1 MPAASIRRK
10 GLPRHALRQLR
21 GYRLGDYERSPVT
34 KVKTNKP
41 KPKVVQ
47 RLTIQSPHVE
57 PDNSGSLSHIGGSKS
72 NDWNRVLVDQAF
84 GSLWCGN
91 SDEEYK
97 GKQCNATVAFMVRTK
112 PADELEGMMAAQLF
126 AAHNA
131 AMECYRRAMIKDQP
145 AEGRA
150 LNLNQANK
158 LSRTYTTLLDALN
171 RYRGKGGQQKV
182 TVEHV
187 HVYDGGQAAIG
198 NLNARGGGGVPS
210 NLGEQPF
217 GTDAATPE
225 PALLCEDPIGNI
237 LPIASNA
244 ERQMS
249 PTRRKE
255 PRRA

>member
-1 MPAASIRRK
+1 MPVAYLCRK
-10 GLPRHALRQLR
+10 GFARDALRQLR
-21 GYRLGDYERSPVT
+21 LCWLGDYERYPVT
-34 KVKTNKP
+34 KLKTSKP
-41 KPKVVQ
+41 KSKVVQ
-47 RLTIQSPHVE
+47 RQTIQSPDVE
-57 PDNSGSLSHIGGSKS
+57 PDNSGTLSHIGGSKS

-91 SDEEYK
+91 SDEQYK
-97 GKQCNATVAFMVRTK
+97 GRQCNATVAFMVRTK

-131 AMECYRRAMIKDQP
+131 AMECYRRGMIKDQP

-158 LSRTYTTLLDALN
+158 LSRTYTTLLEALN
-171 RYRGKGGQQKV
+171 RHRGKSSQQKV

-187 HVYDGGQAAIG
+187 HVHEGGQAAIG
-198 NLNARGGGGVPS
+198 NFSAGGGGRVQS
-210 NLGEQPF
+210 NFGEQPL
-217 GTDAATPE
+217 GTDAATPQ
-225 PALLCEDPIGNI
+225 PALLCEDPIGNV

-244 ERQMS
+244 ERPV
-249 PTRRKE
+249 PTARRKE